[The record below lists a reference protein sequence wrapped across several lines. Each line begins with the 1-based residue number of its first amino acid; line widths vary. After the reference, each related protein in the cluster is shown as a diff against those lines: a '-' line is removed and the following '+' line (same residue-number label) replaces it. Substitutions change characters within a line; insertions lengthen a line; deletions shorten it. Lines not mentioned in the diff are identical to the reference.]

1 MYCICYSINSFL
13 TFLSLSALALSF
25 PLFKRIFHV
34 FCLAERA
41 KNNKIFAAIFPRI
54 FAYYFHCF
62 SNVFTAC
69 PLFCCALLLLSSAS
83 VFVCVFIYAYTY
95 DSLLCVCVWVCAN
108 NMPYVD
114 ACFFNLYVPIR
125 LSWILLY
132 DTKEVSNEQH
142 EEKQEKQWKKCL
154 FSCSES
160 YVAFLFLLFLP
171 ALPLFNIQYAL
182 SSEME
187 KLCILNANNPER

>member
-1 MYCICYSINSFL
+1 
-13 TFLSLSALALSF
+13 
-25 PLFKRIFHV
+25 
-34 FCLAERA
+34 
-41 KNNKIFAAIFPRI
+41 
-54 FAYYFHCF
+54 
-62 SNVFTAC
+62 
-69 PLFCCALLLLSSAS
+69 
-83 VFVCVFIYAYTY
+83 
-95 DSLLCVCVWVCAN
+95 
-108 NMPYVD
+108 MPYVD

-132 DTKEVSNEQH
+132 DAKEVSNEQH
-142 EEKQEKQWKKCL
+142 QEKQEKQWKKCL